1 MNHYRDHRAH
11 LDALVTQAAQAVD
24 AGAFAEAADH
34 LATAATFAWEN
45 HTGLFLDRRI
55 ESLLQRIARHVNAT
69 FAIAPRCTAPVGFL
83 MTSIHTYGGHSK
95 IAWRWMQLDRD
106 HRFELV
112 LTAQHRYP
120 VPEQLTELLDTGRV
134 TCVPISDAGDVL
146 ARIRDARDQLA
157 GADMLVMNIHPD
169 DVVGATVAACLRETM
184 RIVYIDHA
192 FFSFSLGMPS
202 AHALC
207 CTSPAAAAIATQERL
222 VSPEHLVWYRNS
234 PEWQGQDLAVD
245 SQALRAGL
253 GVPDGAPLL
262 LSSGTE
268 HKFYPVRGMNLLDL
282 VAPVLDQSPAAH
294 LVLIGIWR
302 PERLHGPLFER
313 YARRLHLLRPVSERE
328 LLQYIASC
336 DIYLDSVP
344 NHSGGAA
351 QQAMLLGKP
360 ALAYADPQTYLA
372 HLAPQFFSL
381 DDFSWIH
388 FSSGSYQADLAAL
401 LREPILR
408 RERGQFLQAQ
418 VSSRISERDNIESI
432 HASYRKARQAPLIAH
447 TLLDESWRVENPALH
462 RVQDEITRGLAAY
475 KAMDSVAPPAAA
487 QRPDVAATVRAIAFY
502 LPQFH
507 TIPQNNAWWGE
518 GFTEWT
524 NVRQARPLFDG
535 HEQPLEPSELGYYD
549 LSDVSVMARQAQLA
563 RDHGIH
569 GFCFHYYWFDG
580 QRLLEKPVDQLL
592 QAPQIDL
599 PFCLC
604 WANENW
610 TRRWDGGEHE
620 VLMQQ
625 SYSPALNERF
635 ARDLLPYFSDA
646 RYIRIAGKPVLL
658 VYRTDIIPDLAD
670 TVAAWRT
677 AWREAGLGEVY
688 LIAVESFKSIN
699 PQHYGFDAAAEFPPH
714 QVNWE
719 NIPPDSPINLV
730 QDGHSRVGDYR
741 KLSEVWL
748 ERPRPD
754 YKLMRALVPS
764 WDNASRRRKGGASM
778 LINATP
784 AVYEDWLTQSVA
796 HTLREFEGEER
807 IVFVNA
813 WNEWAE
819 GCTLEPTVAHGRAYL
834 EATRRVMCQP
844 EPALRAAIA
853 PRPSAYQ
860 DWLAHRPDRQPA
872 TKAPGPRAL
881 RLYVA
886 LTVGDA
892 TASAATR
899 RSLQAQTRP
908 PDGVVSV
915 GQDGAWANALDD
927 STSSWT
933 LLLSAGDT
941 LEPDA
946 LQRVEQAIAA
956 ADTPALK
963 VLYTDHDELDAA
975 GLPANPSFKPGFNHD
990 LLLSCPY
997 VGRALVVRT
1006 RWAQESLAQ
1015 SGGRLDLALSYRL
1028 ALLALAET
1036 GRNAFHH
1043 LAVPLLHLTPQEAT
1057 VFCSN
1062 SADWQT
1068 LAGVLDRHLQQ
1079 TEPGTSIIEGPAPGT
1094 FHAIFPLAQTPLV
1107 SIVIPTRD
1115 QLPFLSRCVE
1125 SLLANAGYANFE
1137 VLIVDNDSQSADAR
1151 DYLAGLAQLGS
1162 QQIRVLAAPGPFN
1175 FSRMNNFAAGQARG
1189 EFLLM
1194 LNNDTAALHPD
1205 WLAHMMRHALRQDVG
1220 IVGARLLYPD
1230 GHLQHA
1236 GVILG
1241 LRGPAEHPCL
1251 GLEASAP
1258 GYMMRA
1264 QVQQNFSAVTAAC
1277 LLVRK
1282 TLYHALGGLDEE
1294 NFGVSYNDV
1303 DFCLRVGQ
1311 TGQRIVWTPLAT
1323 LLHEGSASQRR
1334 SIEATSQELKM
1345 ARFTREQAAMYQRW
1359 PQIIASDP
1367 AYNPNLSL
1375 AEHGYEIETNR
1386 LLRPQQPG
1394 ETGNKHLLAF
1404 AADDKGC
1411 GHYRILQPLQ
1421 AMKDAGLCSGGP
1433 SPELLPPHLVLR
1445 SGADTLIFQRP
1456 YNDAALDALESL
1468 IPLKGIRKIY
1478 EVDDHLSGVPLKSA
1492 HHQDMP
1498 DDLRERIDRALGL
1511 CDRLVVSTQA
1521 LAHQLAGRCA
1531 ETRVVPNRLA
1541 PAMWGTAP
1549 PARRALRPPGQKPRV
1564 GWAGGIGHQGD
1575 LEMMVEVVR
1584 DLADQ
1589 VDWIFV
1595 GMCPDA
1601 IRPYVREFYASV
1613 PTLAYPDH
1621 LMRITQSW
1629 DLAIAPLE
1637 INAFNECK
1645 SNLKL
1650 LEYGWCGV
1658 PVVCTDVTPYQLDLP
1673 VTRVRNRPPDW
1684 RKTILERLAER
1695 QASHQQGLALQQRVA
1710 AEWTLTGRH
1719 VSDWFSAWT
1728 D

>member
-1 MNHYRDHRAH
+1 MNRYRDNRVR
-11 LDALVTQAAQAVD
+11 LDTLVAQAELAVN
-24 AGAFAEAADH
+24 AGAFAEAVAH
-34 LATAATFAWEN
+34 LATAATFACEN

-55 ESLLQRIARHVNAT
+55 ESLLERVARHVNAA

-106 HRFELV
+106 HRFQLV
-112 LTAQHRYP
+112 LTAQHQHS
-120 VPEQLTELLDTGRV
+120 VPEQLTELLGSGRV
-134 TCVPISDAGDVL
+134 TCAPASDTSDVL
-146 ARIRDARDQLA
+146 TRIRDARDQLA
-157 GADMLVMNIHPD
+157 GADMLVMNTHPD

-234 PEWQGQDLAVD
+234 PEWLGQDLAVD
-245 SQALRAGL
+245 SHALRATL
-253 GVPDGAPLL
+253 GVPEGVPLL

-268 HKFYPVRGMNLLDL
+268 HKFYPLRGMNLLDL
-282 VAPVLDQSPAAH
+282 VAPVLDQSPEAH

-328 LLQYIASC
+328 LMQYIASC

-401 LREPILR
+401 LRETTLR

-432 HASYRKARQAPLIAH
+432 HASYRKARQAPLIAQ
-447 TLLDESWRVENPALH
+447 TLLNESWRVENPALH
-462 RVQDEITRGLAAY
+462 RVQEEIARGLAAY
-475 KAMDSVAPPAAA
+475 KAMDKVAPPAVP
-487 QRPDVAATVRAIAFY
+487 RPDAATAVRAIAFY

-507 TIPQNNAWWGE
+507 AIPQNNAWWGE

-524 NVRQARPLFDG
+524 NVRQARPLFEG

-549 LSDVSVMARQAQLA
+549 LSDVTVMARQAQLA
-563 RDHGIH
+563 KDHGIH

-592 QAPQIDL
+592 QATQIDL

-635 ARDLLPYFSDA
+635 ARDLLPYFSDS
-646 RYIRIAGKPVLL
+646 RYIRIADKPVLL
-658 VYRTDIIPDLAD
+658 VYRTDIIPDLSD
-670 TVAAWRT
+670 TVAAWRA

-688 LIAVESFKSIN
+688 LIAVESFKSID
-699 PQHYGFDAAAEFPPH
+699 PRQCGFDAASEFPPH
-714 QVNWE
+714 QVHWG
-719 NIPPDSPINLV
+719 NIPPNEPVNLV
-730 QDGHSRVGDYR
+730 KDCNARVGDYK
-741 KLSEVWL
+741 KLSELWL
-748 ERPRPD
+748 KRPRPD

-764 WDNASRRRKGGASM
+764 WDNTSRRRKGGAS
-778 LINATP
+778 LFLNATP
-784 AVYEDWLTQSVA
+784 AVYEDWLAKSVA

-807 IVFVNA
+807 LVFVNA

-834 EATRRVMCQP
+834 EATRRVMRQP
-844 EPALRAAIA
+844 EQVLLATVEPL
-853 PRPSAYQ
+853 PSAYQ
-860 DWLAHRPDRQPA
+860 QWLAQRPDRQQA
-872 TKAPGPRAL
+872 TRLPGARAL
-881 RLYVA
+881 RLCVA
-886 LTVGDA
+886 LAEGDA
-892 TASAATR
+892 TAIAKTR
-899 RSLQAQTRP
+899 LSLQAQTRP
-908 PDGVVSV
+908 PDGVVIVS
-915 GQDGAWANALDD
+915 QDAAWPHALDD
-927 STSSWT
+927 SNSSWA
-933 LLLSAGDT
+933 LLLTAGDT

-946 LQRVEQAIAA
+946 LEHIERAITA
-956 ADTPALK
+956 ADTAALR
-963 VLYTDHDELDAA
+963 VLYTDHDELDAN
-975 GLPANPSFKPGFNHD
+975 GMPSNPSFKPDFNHD
-990 LLLSCPY
+990 LLLSYPY
-997 VGRALVVRT
+997 IGRALVVRT
-1006 RWAQESLAQ
+1006 RWAQQQLAQ
-1015 SGGRLDLALSYRL
+1015 SGGRLDLTLAYRL
-1028 ALLALAET
+1028 ALQALAEA
-1036 GRNAFHH
+1036 GSDAFHH
-1043 LAVPLLHLTPQEAT
+1043 LAVPLLHLTPQEAPT
-1057 VFCSN
+1057 FCSN
-1062 SADWQT
+1062 STDWQA
-1068 LAGVLDRHLQQ
+1068 LAGVLDRYLKQAQ
-1079 TEPGTSIIEGPAPGT
+1079 PGTHIIEGPSPGT
-1094 FHAIFPLAQTPLV
+1094 FHAIFPLTRSPLV

-1137 VLIVDNDSQSADAR
+1137 ILIVDNDSQTLEAQE
-1151 DYLAGLAQLGS
+1151 YLVGLSMVDPQR
-1162 QQIRVLAAPGPFN
+1162 IRVLRAPGTFN
-1175 FSRMNNFAAGQARG
+1175 FSRMNNLAVREARG
-1189 EFLLM
+1189 EFILM
-1194 LNNDTAALHPD
+1194 LNNDTAALQPD
-1205 WLAHMMRHALRQDVG
+1205 WLEQMVRNALREEVG
-1220 IVGARLLYPD
+1220 VVGARLVYPD
-1230 GHLQHA
+1230 GRLQHA

-1241 LRGPAEHPCL
+1241 LRGPAEHPFL
-1251 GLEASAP
+1251 GLAPGEP
-1258 GYMMRA
+1258 GYMFRA
-1264 QVQQNFSAVTAAC
+1264 QVQQNFSVVTAAC
-1277 LLVRK
+1277 LLVK
-1282 TLYHALGGLDEE
+1282 KVLYESLGGLDEDT
-1294 NFGVSYNDV
+1294 FSVSYNDV

-1311 TGQRIVWTPLAT
+1311 TGKLIVWTPLAT
-1323 LLHEGSASQRR
+1323 LLHEGSASQKA
-1334 SIEATSQELKM
+1334 SIEASTQAMKV
-1345 ARFTREQAAMYQRW
+1345 ARFTREQAEIYQRW
-1359 PQIIASDP
+1359 PALIANDP

-1375 AEHGYEIETNR
+1375 AEHGYEIETNSR
-1386 LLRPQQPG
+1386 LRPQKPN
-1394 ETGNKHLLAF
+1394 ETGQKHILAF
-1404 AADDKGC
+1404 AADADGC
-1411 GHYRILQPLQ
+1411 GQYRILQPLQ
-1421 AMKDAGLCSGGP
+1421 AMIDAGLCTGGP
-1433 SPELLPPHLVLR
+1433 SPELMPPNLVLR
-1445 SGADTLIFQRP
+1445 SGADTLVFQRP
-1456 YNDAALDALESL
+1456 NNDAALDMLEAL

-1478 EVDDHLSGVPLKSA
+1478 EVDDHISRIPLKSA

-1498 DDLRERIDRALGL
+1498 KDMRGRINRAIGL
-1511 CDRLVVSTQA
+1511 CDRLVVSTEA
-1521 LAHQLAGRCA
+1521 LAHELAGRCGD
-1531 ETRVVPNRLA
+1531 TRVVQNRLS
-1541 PAMWGTAP
+1541 PAMWG
-1549 PARRALRPPGQKPRV
+1549 ALPPGKVPLVRQTSRPRV
-1564 GWAGGIGHQGD
+1564 GWAGGIGHLGD
-1575 LEMMVEVVR
+1575 LEMIAEVIR
-1584 DLADQ
+1584 DLADT
-1589 VDWIFV
+1589 VDWVFF

-1601 IRPYVREFYASV
+1601 IRPFVREFHTGV
-1613 PTLAYPDH
+1613 PTLDYPAR
-1621 LMRITQSW
+1621 LMQLTQSW

-1658 PVVCTDVTPYQLDLP
+1658 PVVCTDITPYQCDLP
-1673 VTRVRNRPPDW
+1673 ATRVKNRYKDW
-1684 RKTILERLAER
+1684 REAILSQLADR
-1695 QASHQQGLALQQRVA
+1695 AACQQQGQALQERVA
-1710 AEWTLTGRH
+1710 ADWTLTGRH
-1719 VSDWFSAWT
+1719 LTDWYQAWT